1 MSNTFVVKS
10 VCLVTEYT
18 LQLKKHHSCTAITQ
32 IPAFLVIVPY
42 RVSTLNAHH
51 TELII
56 DLDNPVVETQ
66 LYKLGNKLDALAQLY
81 LHLIKTLKTEIA
93 VSNNSPRIE
102 LR

>member
-1 MSNTFVVKS
+1 MYSNHTN
-10 VCLVTEYT
+10 
-18 LQLKKHHSCTAITQ
+18 SC
-32 IPAFLVIVPY
+32 FLLIVPY

-51 TELII
+51 TKLII

-93 VSNNSPRIE
+93 VSNNSTRIE